1 MKEKLT
7 QSFAFLM
14 LAWYCLC
21 LVGFDVHTC
30 RISGERVF
38 SPLVVSADCE
48 DLHHHDGHHHHSSF
62 ACGCCLPS
70 EEHSDCEAFVSE
82 ETCCSDDILI
92 PELAAPDSS
101 REEVH
106 SHHHGHCTC
115 HCGLC
120 PDGIEEGR
128 TLFAASFP
136 PSGVPVP
143 DENLPLPSS
152 VERSLIS
159 VWRL

>member
-7 QSFAFLM
+7 QSVALLM

-30 RISGERVF
+30 RISGESVL
-38 SPLVVSADCE
+38 SPLVVSSDCE
-48 DLHHHDGHHHHSSF
+48 DLHHHDSHHHHSGM
-62 ACGCCLPS
+62 ACRCCLPD
-70 EEHSDCEAFVSE
+70 EGHSDCEAIVTE
-82 ETCCSDDILI
+82 DACCSDDILI
-92 PELAAPDSS
+92 PELAATESE

-106 SHHHGHCTC
+106 SHHGHCTC

-120 PDGIEEGR
+120 PDGIEVGR
-128 TLFAASFP
+128 VLLAASF
-136 PSGVPVP
+136 
-143 DENLPLPSS
+143 LPSS
-152 VERSLIS
+152 VPIPDENPLLPSRVERSAIS